1 MTRIAVATD
10 FSERSAVAIERAVA
24 IAAATG
30 AELLFLHAVDDD
42 RPVHMVA
49 AASEQAREQLLRVRE
64 AYGDRVRSLQ
74 EVVAGDTHRA
84 ILAAVAHAGADLLVV
99 GDHRRSAIR
108 DMFRDTTVERLARL
122 VQIPL
127 LLARVA
133 ANRSYGRALLGL
145 ESDEANELVRALDHL
160 GSAGPTGLTGLHA
173 FDATA
178 AGMLASA
185 SVPEASIDAYRTD
198 VMNSARSRLVATFD
212 PAVRARL
219 RLRLEDADP
228 GPALMK
234 AAEEEN
240 CELIVVSTH
249 ARRGLLRTILG
260 SVVADLIRRGMTDLL
275 VVPRTRGRA

>member
-10 FSERSAVAIERAVA
+10 FSERSAVAVGRAVA
-24 IAAATG
+24 IAEATG
-30 AELLFLHAVDDD
+30 AELLFVHAVDDD

-49 AASEQAREQLLRVRE
+49 AATEQAREQLLRERE

-84 ILAAVAHAGADLLVV
+84 ILAAVTNGGADLLVM

-122 VQIPL
+122 VRIPL
-127 LLARVA
+127 LLARLPA
-133 ANRSYGRALLGL
+133 IRTYGRALIGI
-145 ESDEANELVRALDHL
+145 ESDEANELISAVDLL
-160 GSAGPTGLTGLHA
+160 GSAAPNSLTGLHA

-178 AGMLASA
+178 ARMLASA
-185 SVPEASIDAYRTD
+185 SVPEENIAAYRQD
-198 VMNSARSRLVATFD
+198 VMNNARSRLVATFD
-212 PAVRARL
+212 PAVRSRL

-228 GPALMK
+228 VPALMK

-240 CELIVVSTH
+240 CELTVVSTH
-249 ARRGLLRTILG
+249 ARRGILRTILG
-260 SVVADLIRRGMTDLL
+260 SVSADLIRRGTTDVL
-275 VVPRTRGRA
+275 VVPRTPG